1 MDEARR
7 RAIADARRKAELYA
21 TEAGATLK
29 RTLTIR
35 EGGARPGPRP
45 VLRAMAALD
54 AAESVPVA
62 RGEQTMSASVS
73 VTYEL
78 E

>member
-7 RAIADARRKAELYA
+7 RAIADARHNAELYA

-35 EGGARPGPRP
+35 EGGARPGPLP

-54 AAESVPVA
+54 ATESVPVA
-62 RGEQTMSASVS
+62 RGEQTMNASMS
-73 VTYEL
+73 GTYEL